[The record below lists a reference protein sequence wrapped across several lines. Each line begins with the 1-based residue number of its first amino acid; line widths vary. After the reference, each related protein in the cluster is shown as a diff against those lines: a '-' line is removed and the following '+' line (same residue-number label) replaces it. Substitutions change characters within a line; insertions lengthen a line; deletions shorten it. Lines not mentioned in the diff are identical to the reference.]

1 MPYRRLPKTDQA
13 RLRTLRSIT
22 ELEYYFK
29 VPELPVELRLM
40 SRATALLA
48 EFTDAVRQYQQSYS
62 LMVEESKKY
71 QRYIVT
77 ARLYVSHFIQ
87 VLNMTVQRRELK
99 AELKSLYGLDPNSS
113 LLPDL
118 HDEQQLVKWGDNVI
132 KGEAQ
137 RTSQGGAPL
146 QNPSAARLRV
156 HYDIFVESLKNLEQ
170 KQQVFNKMQ
179 QHVQELRPQIDEL
192 MKQCWD
198 SIEARFAD
206 LPPYSRLKQCERCG
220 IVYYYRKGEKPLT
233 PEDDLMTEA
242 LNA

>member
-40 SRATALLA
+40 SRATALLS
-48 EFTDAVRQYQQSYS
+48 EFTDAVRQYQQSYA
-62 LMVEESKKY
+62 LIVEESKKY

-87 VLNMTVQRRELK
+87 VLNMTIQRRELK
-99 AELKSLYGLDPNSS
+99 PDVKTLYGLDPNSS

-118 HDEQQLVKWGDNVI
+118 HDEQQLIKWGDSI
-132 KGEAQ
+132 LKGEAQ
-137 RTSQGGAPL
+137 RTFAGGAPL
-146 QNPSAARLRV
+146 QNPSAARMRV
-156 HYDIFVESLKNLEQ
+156 HYDIFVESYNNLEQ
-170 KQQVFNKMQ
+170 KQKIFNKMQ
-179 QHVQELRPQIDEL
+179 QQVQELRPKIDDL

-198 SIEARFAD
+198 SIESKFAD

-220 IVYYYRKGEKPLT
+220 IVYYYRKGEKTLT
-233 PEDDLMTEA
+233 PEDDLVDQS
-242 LNA
+242 LS